1 MFNFVL
7 QAVVSNLNVQIS
19 SQLRVS
25 YMQRVHGAL
34 HLVRG
39 GLAYQ
44 AATPEPRTTMRM
56 CQ

>member
-7 QAVVSNLNVQIS
+7 QAVSNLNVQIP
-19 SQLRVS
+19 SQLRVN
-25 YMQRVHGAL
+25 YMQRVPGAL

-39 GLAYQ
+39 GITYQ
-44 AATPEPRTTMRM
+44 AATPEPWTTMRM